1 MRRLIGL
8 VPRKHVC
15 RVVKEQT
22 IWLKGQ
28 SPYNNVSLVP
38 NLKTLENNVC
48 WGLCWRVFFANN
60 SSHALAERAHKWVEI
75 SLWLAFTRRESGP
88 EALPAQWD
96 WEQLPRRCQTL
107 QDRGL
112 CCWLDNTT
120 NPTWEAIAEALY
132 LMDAHAVAAIIRRKY
147 VTSTTT
153 TKGAFYRLFL

>member
-8 VPRKHVC
+8 VPRKQVC

-28 SPYNNVSLVP
+28 IPYNNVSLVP

-60 SSHALAERAHKWVEI
+60 SSHALAESAHKWVEI

-107 QDRGL
+107 QDRGAL
-112 CCWLDNTT
+112 LLARQHHKPYLGSYCWSFVSDGCTRSCCYHT
-120 NPTWEAIAEALY
+120 EK
-132 LMDAHAVAAIIRRKY
+132 IRHFHY
-147 VTSTTT
+147 HH
-153 TKGAFYRLFL
+153 